1 MSIYDF
7 EVLDYKGN
15 PVKLEKY
22 RGKVLLIVN
31 TATKCG
37 FTKQYDGLEKFYL
50 EHKDEGFEILDFP
63 CDQFLHQAPG
73 TNEEIHDFCILRFAI
88 AFPQFSKIKV
98 NGKEENPLYTYLKNN
113 CEVNKG
119 KRIKWNFT
127 KFLISKDGTIVS
139 RYESNQTIDEFK
151 DDIIKLLI
159 S

>member
-7 EVLDYKGN
+7 EVLDFKGN

-139 RYESNQTIDEFK
+139 RYEPNQTIDEFK

>member
-50 EHKDEGFEILDFP
+50 EHKDKGFEILDFP

-139 RYESNQTIDEFK
+139 RYEPNQTIDEFK

>member
-98 NGKEENPLYTYLKNN
+98 NGKEGNPLYIYLKNN

-139 RYESNQTIDEFK
+139 RYEPNQTIDEFK

>member
-127 KFLISKDGTIVS
+127 KFLISKDVS
-139 RYESNQTIDEFK
+139 INPN
-151 DDIIKLLI
+151 
-159 S
+159 

>member
-98 NGKEENPLYTYLKNN
+98 NGKEESPLYTYLKNN

-139 RYESNQTIDEFK
+139 RYEPNQTIDEFK

>member
-50 EHKDEGFEILDFP
+50 EHTDEGFEILDFP

-139 RYESNQTIDEFK
+139 RYEPNQTIDEFK

>member
-7 EVLDYKGN
+7 EVLDFKGN

-50 EHKDEGFEILDFP
+50 EHKDEGFEIIDFP

-139 RYESNQTIDEFK
+139 RYEPNQTIDEFK

>member
-7 EVLDYKGN
+7 EVLDFKGN

-98 NGKEENPLYTYLKNN
+98 NGKKENPLYTYLKNN

-139 RYESNQTIDEFK
+139 RYEPNQTIDEFK

>member
-22 RGKVLLIVN
+22 SGKVLLIVN

-139 RYESNQTIDEFK
+139 RYEPNQTIDEFK

>member
-98 NGKEENPLYTYLKNN
+98 NGKEENPLYTYLKNK

-139 RYESNQTIDEFK
+139 RYEPNQTIDEFK

-159 S
+159 G

>member
-139 RYESNQTIDEFK
+139 RYEPNQTIDEFK
-151 DDIIKLLI
+151 NDIIKLLI

>member
-139 RYESNQTIDEFK
+139 RYEPNQTIDEFE

>member
-139 RYESNQTIDEFK
+139 RYEPNQSIDEFK

>member
-73 TNEEIHDFCILRFAI
+73 TDEEIHDFCILRFAI

-139 RYESNQTIDEFK
+139 PYEANQTIDEFK

>member
-73 TNEEIHDFCILRFAI
+73 TNEEIHDYCILRFAI

-113 CEVNKG
+113 CEVNKE

-139 RYESNQTIDEFK
+139 RYEPNQTIDEFK

>member
-113 CEVNKG
+113 CEVNNG

-139 RYESNQTIDEFK
+139 RYEPNQTIDEFK

>member
-50 EHKDEGFEILDFP
+50 AHKDDGFEILDFP

-139 RYESNQTIDEFK
+139 RYEPNQTIDEFK

>member
-7 EVLDYKGN
+7 EVLDFKGN

-127 KFLISKDGTIVS
+127 IFLISKDGTIVS
-139 RYESNQTIDEFK
+139 RYEPNQTIDEFK

>member
-73 TNEEIHDFCILRFAI
+73 THEEIHDFCILRFAI

-139 RYESNQTIDEFK
+139 RYEPNQTIDEFK

>member
-37 FTKQYDGLEKFYL
+37 FTKQYDGLEKIYL

-139 RYESNQTIDEFK
+139 RYEPNQTIDEFK

>member
-73 TNEEIHDFCILRFAI
+73 TNEEIHDFCILRFTI

-139 RYESNQTIDEFK
+139 RYEPNQTIDEFK

>member
-127 KFLISKDGTIVS
+127 KFLISKDGTIIS
-139 RYESNQTIDEFK
+139 RYEPNQTIDEFK

>member
-139 RYESNQTIDEFK
+139 RYEPNQTIDEFK
-151 DDIIKLLI
+151 DDVIKLLI

>member
-113 CEVNKG
+113 CDVNKG

-139 RYESNQTIDEFK
+139 RYEPNQTIDEFK

>member
-37 FTKQYDGLEKFYL
+37 FTKQYDGLEKFYI

-98 NGKEENPLYTYLKNN
+98 NGKDENPLYTYLKNN

-139 RYESNQTIDEFK
+139 RYEPNQTIDEFK

>member
-98 NGKEENPLYTYLKNN
+98 NGKEEYPLYTYLKNN

-139 RYESNQTIDEFK
+139 RYEPNQTIDEFK

>member
-73 TNEEIHDFCILRFAI
+73 TNEEIHGFCILRFAI

-139 RYESNQTIDEFK
+139 RYEPNQTIDEFK

>member
-50 EHKDEGFEILDFP
+50 YHKDEVFEILDFP

-139 RYESNQTIDEFK
+139 RYEPNQTIDEFK

>member
-73 TNEEIHDFCILRFAI
+73 TNEEIHDFCILRVAI
-88 AFPQFSKIKV
+88 AFPQYSKIKV

-139 RYESNQTIDEFK
+139 RYEPNQTIDEFK

>member
-127 KFLISKDGTIVS
+127 KFLISKNGTIVS
-139 RYESNQTIDEFK
+139 RYEPNQPIDEFK

-159 S
+159 N